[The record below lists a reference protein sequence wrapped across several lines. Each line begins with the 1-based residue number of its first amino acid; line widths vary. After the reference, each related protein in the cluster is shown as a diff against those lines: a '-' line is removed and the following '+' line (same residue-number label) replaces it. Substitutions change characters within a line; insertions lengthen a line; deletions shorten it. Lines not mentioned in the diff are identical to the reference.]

1 MDRMTLLW
9 ALVLFFGAMIAFR
22 AIQQLTEDSPVA
34 VTLALEVVVLVAIIA
49 GVVIV
54 VRRRR

>member
-1 MDRMTLLW
+1 MDRTTVLW
-9 ALVLFFGAMIAFR
+9 ALVLFFGATIAFR

-34 VTLALEVVVLVAIIA
+34 VTLALELVVLVAIIA

>member
-1 MDRMTLLW
+1 MDRTTVLW
-9 ALVLFFGAMIAFR
+9 ALVLFFGATIAFR
-22 AIQQLTEDSPVA
+22 AIQRLTEDSPVA

-49 GVVIV
+49 GVVV